1 MINVRQEPENFW
13 KFPHNY
19 QNILKIF
26 CTKLKKIIDKSI
38 IILYDFIKV
47 TGNLIGYVTGY
58 VTGCITADV
67 SGRYL

>member
-1 MINVRQEPENFW
+1 
-13 KFPHNY
+13 
-19 QNILKIF
+19 LKIF